1 MKAISEFFDRF
12 IQSKAGRLI
21 YPLLAPLLFGLYPS
35 LYFYTKNATMVMIAS
50 YWRVLSVY
58 LLLILVVYLVSLV
71 IHKFNGLKAANAAA
85 AFLLFFNFYGMLFT
99 ELSNANLFRVE
110 HLTMLPLFLFLAGY
124 SVWFLNRIKAKKAA
138 SIWRWVTLVSA
149 VLIAITILKLIPIEV
164 KKAQTQRAAAREQ
177 IGTVNAAAG
186 NSPDIYYLVFD
197 EFSGL
202 EAMREYF
209 NSTEVDGFKAFLE
222 GKGFFVGEKV
232 FGSSNHT
239 VHQMAVRM
247 NYNEYPYVQGDQ
259 PIWHEALANARG
271 IAYLDA
277 KGYTTM
283 VFEEIS
289 MLHPTLPKIK
299 ADYLYRYNYNSGED
313 LGTLFDEYGML
324 VADTTMAYAF
334 ERLYKVG
341 NPDDLMHHDF
351 LFFTKERLPNL
362 EDIPGP
368 HFVYA
373 HLMIP
378 HQPFMFDRNGALVDS
393 AFFRN
398 WNYYEGQYIYTMKY
412 IEELVTDILKNAD
425 PDNPPVIILQSDHGA
440 RIHEDNKEL
449 SGFPQDMLRNILF
462 ALYLP
467 GYDTSTI
474 AQDEN
479 PINTLPIVFNHYFGD
494 NIPLMEPNLPGVDND

>member
-222 GKGFFVGEKV
+222 GKGFFVGEKC
-232 FGSSNHT
+232 S
-239 VHQMAVRM
+239 AV
-247 NYNEYPYVQGDQ
+247 P
-259 PIWHEALANARG
+259 
-271 IAYLDA
+271 
-277 KGYTTM
+277 TT
-283 VFEEIS
+283 
-289 MLHPTLPKIK
+289 LCTRWRC
-299 ADYLYRYNYNSGED
+299 A
-313 LGTLFDEYGML
+313 
-324 VADTTMAYAF
+324 
-334 ERLYKVG
+334 
-341 NPDDLMHHDF
+341 
-351 LFFTKERLPNL
+351 
-362 EDIPGP
+362 
-368 HFVYA
+368 
-373 HLMIP
+373 
-378 HQPFMFDRNGALVDS
+378 
-393 AFFRN
+393 
-398 WNYYEGQYIYTMKY
+398 
-412 IEELVTDILKNAD
+412 
-425 PDNPPVIILQSDHGA
+425 
-440 RIHEDNKEL
+440 
-449 SGFPQDMLRNILF
+449 
-462 ALYLP
+462 
-467 GYDTSTI
+467 
-474 AQDEN
+474 
-479 PINTLPIVFNHYFGD
+479 
-494 NIPLMEPNLPGVDND
+494 